1 MPEQAKQTFTKRDVA
16 KHVAQSTGENINTV
30 TFWVDH
36 VIDGLRGIM
45 MSARPELRIE
55 IRDFGVFEVKKT
67 RSKPKARNPKSGEI
81 IYVPPRRKTHFKPS
95 KLLRKFLA
103 QPLEDHQAAMKQ
115 DGEREQ
121 S

>member
-1 MPEQAKQTFTKRDVA
+1 
-16 KHVAQSTGENINTV
+16 
-30 TFWVDH
+30 
-36 VIDGLRGIM
+36 M
-45 MSARPELRIE
+45 MSAHPELRIE
-55 IRDFGVFEVKKT
+55 IRDFGVFEVKRT

-103 QPLEDHQAAMKQ
+103 QPLEDPEQTKQ
-115 DGEREQ
+115 QDSGRARQ